1 MTTRKLAGT
10 ALLSIAAT
18 IPGTALA
25 QSVPAAAPSAETAAD
40 ASTDSVGINDII
52 VTATRRDTTVQS
64 TPIAITALGGDELTK
79 AGVTDVGALARNV
92 PTVQF
97 IYNSGVPSLYIR
109 GIGLQNTT
117 VNAEAGV
124 ALHLNGIYLA
134 RPVSVSAAFFDLE
147 RVEVLRGPQGT
158 LYGRNA
164 TGGAINFLTARPTDE
179 TEGAATFEIGNYDRI
194 RGEAMVSGPLGGGL
208 KARVAGFFE
217 RRDGYTVNLANGERL
232 SHPRSG
238 GIRGTLDYSPDDSDF
253 SSTLVVDFLST
264 TGMPLEQQL
273 KARYPEIPGVYVPVP
288 PGRIGPKPFQVYT
301 DMTDLPGTQ
310 RLWGASLTNALE
322 LDGVTLKS
330 VTGYR
335 YSLRRQ
341 AGDFDGTDAPNIN
354 GTLFYQRSRSFSQ
367 EFQIASNGG
376 SPFQYLVGA
385 YYFHDVSNE
394 INTFDIRINL
404 GTFDAPFLLPFQLFV
419 GNDQRTNSYAAFGEA
434 SYEITPELKA
444 TVGIRYS
451 KDRKTND
458 GVLASSL
465 APTDNPFLKDSW
477 SAVTPKFVLEYNRDR
492 LLLYASATRG
502 FKAGGFNNVQR
513 ESYDPEYVWTYEVG
527 AKQDWFGDRL
537 RTNLSAFYSDY
548 SNLQVTQYIN
558 NTSVLRNAAS
568 ARIAGMEF
576 ETMLRPARGL
586 EFRATATYLDTK
598 YTRSDPPFILR
609 DPVTAENVDMTGKRL
624 PFAPKFAYS
633 ISGKY
638 TVPVDALAGD
648 LSFEASFAHRSKSFL
663 DSSDQ
668 ETEAQPGYGLLDMR
682 AGWESADG
690 KFDVALFARNIT
702 NKVYFVQALRGSTS
716 IGGAIG
722 YLGDPRTYGV
732 QLRARF

>member
-1 MTTRKLAGT
+1 MTTRFLTGA
-10 ALLSIAAT
+10 ALLSIAAVF
-18 IPGTALA
+18 P
-25 QSVPAAAPSAETAAD
+25 TAAQAQAMEAEPD
-40 ASTDSVGINDII
+40 ATSDSVGIDDII

-64 TPIAITALGGDELTK
+64 TPIAITALGGDELAR
-79 AGVTDVGALARNV
+79 AGVTDVSALARTV

-97 IYNSGVPSLYIR
+97 VYNSGVPSLYIR

-124 ALHLNGIYLA
+124 ALHLNGIYLT

-164 TGGAINFLTARPTDE
+164 TGGAINFLSTKPTDE
-179 TEGAATFEIGNYDRI
+179 TEALATVEIGNYDRI
-194 RGEAMVSGPLGGGL
+194 RGEAVVSGPLGGGL

-238 GIRGTLDYSPDDSDF
+238 GIRGTLDYSPADSDF

-264 TGMPLEQQL
+264 TGMALEQQI
-273 KARYPEIPGVYVPVP
+273 KARYPEIPGIYVPVP
-288 PGRIGPKPFQVYT
+288 PGREGTKPFRVYS

-310 RLWGASLTNALE
+310 RLWGGSLTNALV
-322 LDGVTLKS
+322 LDGVTLKT

-341 AGDFDGTDAPNIN
+341 AGDFDGTDAPNLN

-367 EFQIASNGG
+367 EFQIASNTS
-376 SPFQYLVGA
+376 SPFQFLVGA

-404 GTFDAPFLLPFQLFV
+404 GTLASPFLLPFDLLV

-434 SYEITPELKA
+434 SYEFTPELKA

-477 SAVTPKFVLEYNRDR
+477 GAVTPKFVLEYNRDR

-527 AKQDWFGDRL
+527 AKQDWLGDRL

-558 NTSVLRNAAS
+558 NTQVLRNAAS
-568 ARIAGMEF
+568 ARIAGVEF
-576 ETMLRPARGL
+576 ETLLRPTRGL
-586 EFRATATYLDTK
+586 EFSATATYLDAK
-598 YTRSDPPFILR
+598 YTKSSPPFILR
-609 DPVTAENVDMTGKRL
+609 DSVTAEDVDMTGKRL

-638 TVPVDALAGD
+638 SIPVEPLAGD
-648 LSFEASFAHRSKSFL
+648 LSFEAAFTHRSKSFL
-663 DSSDQ
+663 ESSDR
-668 ETEAQPGYGLLDMR
+668 ETEAQGGYGLLDLR
-682 AGWESADG
+682 AGWESSDG
-690 KFDVALFARNIT
+690 KLDVALFARNVT
-702 NKVYFVQALRGSTS
+702 NKVYFVQALRGSS
-716 IGGAIG
+716 SVGGAIG
-722 YLGDPRTYGV
+722 YLGDPRTYGI
-732 QLRARF
+732 QLRGRF